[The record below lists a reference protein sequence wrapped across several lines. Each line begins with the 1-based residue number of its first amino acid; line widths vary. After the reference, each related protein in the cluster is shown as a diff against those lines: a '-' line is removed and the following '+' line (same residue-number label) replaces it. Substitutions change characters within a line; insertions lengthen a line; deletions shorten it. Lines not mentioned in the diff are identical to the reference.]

1 MSRSWIRIALIALV
15 GVRLAGCFPVPVP
28 VPGGH
33 DHDDD
38 DHHHHH
44 RDRDYR

>member
-1 MSRSWIRIALIALV
+1 MTRWIRIALTVLV
-15 GVRLAGCFPVPVP
+15 GLHLAGCFHVPVP

-44 RDRDYR
+44 HYDRD